1 MTHAPAEINM
11 TTPTNQLIRLGD
23 LRQRAHARL
32 SGLTPSANLAA
43 SATAALGVL
52 HELASSPE
60 TAADA
65 LALLH
70 ELQVH
75 QVEIEMQSEDL
86 RAALAEADAALQRQV
101 QYLNAMPVACVN
113 IDASGRLLAINQ
125 IAAHWL
131 GLDQAYLQGQ
141 TLGAYTPP
149 LGSADLHQQIQA
161 IDHGL
166 TPRSWHTALLTD
178 NHEARPLLAAVSA
191 DPANP
196 GHYIVALMPMP
207 AGAEH

>member
-1 MTHAPAEINM
+1 MTHVHAELDM
-11 TTPTNQLIRLGD
+11 TTPTNQLIRLGN

-32 SGLTPSANLAA
+32 SGITPSANLAA

-86 RAALAEADAALQRQV
+86 RSALGEADAALQRQLRY
-101 QYLNAMPVACVN
+101 QNALPVACLH
-113 IDASGRLLAINQ
+113 IDASGKLLAVNQ
-125 IAAHWL
+125 MAAQWL
-131 GLDQAYLQGQ
+131 GLDQDHLHGQ
-141 TLGAYTPP
+141 TIGAYIPP
-149 LGSADLHQQIQA
+149 WGSADLHQQIQA